1 MSLNS
6 VILAVEDA
14 LSNAVSTKILKHFG
28 IEIVQRIPNI
38 YQGNSYLQRRAVE
51 LNRSA
56 AGPPYMFMLTDLDS
70 PQNCP
75 PQLIQSW
82 VRGPLNSGFF
92 FRVAVMEV
100 ESWIMAD
107 RSALAKFLSIPVNR
121 IPSNTDDIDNPKE
134 FLVSLARRS
143 KKTRL
148 RDRLVPAPRATTA
161 IVGPEYNN
169 CLSEFVQT
177 HWDLARAA
185 VVSPSLKRTLDCL
198 RGAQLVSDV
207 FQS

>member
-28 IEIVQRIPNI
+28 IEIVHRIPNT
-38 YQGNSYLQRRAVE
+38 YQGNSYLQRRAPE

-56 AGPPYMFMLTDLDS
+56 AGPPYIFMFTDLDS
-70 PQNCP
+70 PQSCP

-82 VRGPLNSGFF
+82 ISAPLNTGFF
-92 FRVAVMEV
+92 LRVAVMEV

-107 RSALAKFLSIPVNR
+107 RSALAKFLSIPVHR
-121 IPSNTDDIDNPKE
+121 IPSNPDDISNPKE

-143 KKTRL
+143 NRRRL
-148 RDRLVPAPRATTA
+148 RDQLVPAPRATTA
-161 IVGPEYNN
+161 RVGPEYNSRF
-169 CLSEFVQT
+169 SEFVRDY
-177 HWDLARAA
+177 WNLERAA
-185 VVSPSLKRTLDCL
+185 VVSPSLKRTLD
-198 RGAQLVSDV
+198 RIRSAQSVSDAS
-207 FQS
+207 QD

>member
-28 IEIVQRIPNI
+28 IEIVQRIPNT
-38 YQGNSYLQRRAVE
+38 YQGNSYLQRKAIE

-56 AGPPYMFMLTDLDS
+56 KGPPYIFMLTDLDS
-70 PQNCP
+70 SKNCP
-75 PQLIQSW
+75 PNLIESW
-82 VRGPLNSGFF
+82 VKGSLNPGFF

-107 RSALAKFLSIPVNR
+107 RSALAGFLSIPVNR
-121 IPSNTDDIDNPKE
+121 IPSNTDVIDNPKE

-143 KKTRL
+143 NKRRL
-148 RDRLVPAPRATTA
+148 RDQLVPGPRAATA
-161 IVGPEYNN
+161 RVGPEYNSRF
-169 CLSEFVQT
+169 SEFVRT
-177 HWDLARAA
+177 HWDLERAA
-185 VVSPSLKRTLDCL
+185 VASPSLKRTLDHI
-198 RGAQLVSDV
+198 RSAKTVSDIS
-207 FQS
+207 QG

>member
-14 LSNAVSTKILKHFG
+14 LSNVVSTKILKHFG
-28 IEIVQRIPNI
+28 IEIVHRIPNT
-38 YQGNSYLQRRAVE
+38 YQGNSYLQRRAPE

-56 AGPPYMFMLTDLDS
+56 AGPPYIFMFTDLDS

-82 VRGPLNSGFF
+82 VKAPLNSGFF
-92 FRVAVMEV
+92 LRVAIMEV

-107 RSALAKFLSIPVNR
+107 RRAFARFLSIPVYR
-121 IPSNTDDIDNPKE
+121 IPSNPDAIDNPKE

-143 KKTRL
+143 NRRRL
-148 RDRLVPAPRATTA
+148 RDQLVPAQGATTA
-161 IVGPEYNN
+161 KVGPEYNSR
-169 CLSEFVQT
+169 LSEFVQA
-177 HWDLARAA
+177 HWDLERAA
-185 VVSPSLKRTLDCL
+185 IASPSLKRTLD
-198 RGAQLVSDV
+198 RIRIIQSV
-207 FQS
+207 FDASQD

>member
-6 VILAVEDA
+6 VILTVEDR
-14 LSNAVSTKILKHFG
+14 LSDAISTKILESFG
-28 IEIVQRIPNI
+28 IEIVQRIGFK
-38 YQGNSYLQRRAVE
+38 GNSYLKQKAPN
-51 LNRSA
+51 LNRTA
-56 AGPPYMFMLTDLDS
+56 RGPYDVFMLTDLDS

-82 VRGPLNSGFF
+82 ISVPLNSGFF
-92 FRVAVMEV
+92 LRVAVMEI

-143 KKTRL
+143 NRRRL
-148 RDRLVPAPRATTA
+148 RDQLVPAQGATTA
-161 IVGPEYNN
+161 RVGPEYNSRF
-169 CLSEFVQT
+169 SEFVQI
-177 HWDLARAA
+177 HWDLERAA
-185 VVSPSLKRTLDCL
+185 VASPSLERTLN
-198 RGAQLVSDV
+198 RIRSVQSVSNASQD
-207 FQS
+207 